1 MHLNDFHFRSSTDS
15 CEIILLTTDG
25 GKTNVQLTHEM
36 PSEEIWLRVS
46 VMPLAQIKGSRK
58 SHAGVRH

>member
-1 MHLNDFHFRSSTDS
+1 MHLNDFHVRSSTDS

-36 PSEEIWLRVS
+36 PSEEI
-46 VMPLAQIKGSRK
+46 
-58 SHAGVRH
+58 